1 MPGLSNTGIVS
12 APPSVVIT
20 PKVETA
26 AIKSEDEMQEKKQAN
41 TNLSRFLEYLLKL
54 LQKKDS
60 NSFFAVPVNDQFAP
74 GYSQIIKTPMDFS
87 TMRSKVNHIKILLV
101 IFIIN
106 NPVTQDEQ
114 DINSIASLILII

>member
-106 NPVTQDEQ
+106 IRPHFRDCTF
-114 DINSIASLILII
+114 L

>member
-1 MPGLSNTGIVS
+1 MSIPGLSNTGVVS

-20 PKVETA
+20 PKVETT
-26 AIKSEDEMQEKKQAN
+26 AIKSEEETEDKHQTN

-60 NSFFAVPVNDQFAP
+60 NNFFAMPVNDQFAP

-87 TMRSKVNHIKILLV
+87 TMRTKVMV
-101 IFIIN
+101 I
-106 NPVTQDEQ
+106 
-114 DINSIASLILII
+114 SSLDSF

>member
-1 MPGLSNTGIVS
+1 MAGVSNLGIVN
-12 APPSVVIT
+12 APQSVVVT

-26 AIKSEDEMQEKKQAN
+26 AIKTEEELNEKKQTN

-87 TMRSKVNHIKILLV
+87 TMRSKVKYC
-101 IFIIN
+101 
-106 NPVTQDEQ
+106 
-114 DINSIASLILII
+114 